1 LAALD
6 DSLDDGYK
14 STNITQKF
22 RDLFQKV
29 SGKTDGRSHKVALR
43 MTRGPTNNC
52 IDFHCDGGY
61 ATSTSQIPLNS
72 PSEYSGGQLCFFVN
86 DQLQFVPRPR
96 GSLVQHPPSVLHG
109 VTAVTEGTRKSLFI
123 VDQHNGLGENGV
135 VELSLDDVVYF
146 LAAHR
151 ALGKKSQREEEVF
164 FDAEGVDESFFLGS
178 CAGCGKFEAE
188 RGSMSKCSGCYEV
201 AYCSRE
207 VSLTLIYD
215 LVYFLFS
222 LLISRTIFHLTQCQV
237 DHWRK
242 GHKKECKSKKSNK
255 K

>member
-1 LAALD
+1 MD
-6 DSLDDGYK
+6 EEYK

-22 RDLFQKV
+22 RALYNQV
-29 SGKTDGRSHKVALR
+29 NGGYSQPKVALR

-61 ATSTSQIPLNS
+61 APSTSQIPLNS

-123 VDQHNGLGENGV
+123 VDQANGLGENGV
-135 VELSLDDVVYF
+135 VKLSSDDVVYF

-151 ALGKKSQREEEVF
+151 ALGKKSQREEE
-164 FDAEGVDESFFLGS
+164 EEE
-178 CAGCGKFEAE
+178 EA
-188 RGSMSKCSGCYEV
+188 
-201 AYCSRE
+201 
-207 VSLTLIYD
+207 
-215 LVYFLFS
+215 
-222 LLISRTIFHLTQCQV
+222 QV
-237 DHWRK
+237 
-242 GHKKECKSKKSNK
+242 
-255 K
+255 